1 MQQQWHR
8 FPKKPL
14 QFKRIL
20 CYLTI
25 GVMNIDQ
32 WSCKFHFFRS
42 NSKNVDP
49 HPWCFTT
56 PRKGS
61 YLFPLSRQDVVPR
74 TGLSHETKL
83 PTPHKQDQT
92 GGSRTYTKSKVWR
105 WDRTTKALANQ
116 QATLFC
122 AYNSRDYLPARHADA
137 AAAASPATTTEAFR

>member
-32 WSCKFHFFRS
+32 WSCKFHFS
-42 NSKNVDP
+42 QQLEK
-49 HPWCFTT
+49 C
-56 PRKGS
+56 GS
-61 YLFPLSRQDVVPR
+61 TSLMFYYTAERQSVRRQDVVPR

>member
-1 MQQQWHR
+1 MINEAVSSIHSQQLE
-8 FPKKPL
+8 K
-14 QFKRIL
+14 
-20 CYLTI
+20 C
-25 GVMNIDQ
+25 
-32 WSCKFHFFRS
+32 
-42 NSKNVDP
+42 
-49 HPWCFTT
+49 
-56 PRKGS
+56 GS
-61 YLFPLSRQDVVPR
+61 TSLMALMFYYTAERQQSVRRQDVVPR

-105 WDRTTKALANQ
+105 WDRATKALANQ

>member
-1 MQQQWHR
+1 MALMFYYTAERQL
-8 FPKKPL
+8 FVS
-14 QFKRIL
+14 
-20 CYLTI
+20 T
-25 GVMNIDQ
+25 
-32 WSCKFHFFRS
+32 
-42 NSKNVDP
+42 
-49 HPWCFTT
+49 FTCVQLWQRRL
-56 PRKGS
+56 PVAVR
-61 YLFPLSRQDVVPR
+61 RQDVVPR